1 MVGDEIASSPY
12 YMVGWIGFS
21 CIPVAGGIADIR
33 DAVQAIINGDAVGAA
48 MNAAGALPGP
58 GDGVKVTGAVACF
71 TGKYPWKAKEL
82 GVLLSKEIMPH
93 LPDSIKIDVWNV
105 LYDGAA
111 SRLIKKYDLNADDV
125 SKLTTRGVD
134 LSEVTVAVKVGD
146 DVVPVL
152 GTNLEHAIGRHV
164 DGTENVGRPGTTI
177 FPTSEPVTSYGIPYP
192 GSSSKTPEQIKEKL
206 IPWIEDALKA
216 DLTEWPKQ
224 RTTVKRHF
232 SQSEIDEYGISEVK
246 AIVYGDVGVETVFAS
261 KGPQVFRWYKDCWN
275 PAV

>member
-1 MVGDEIASSPY
+1 
-12 YMVGWIGFS
+12 MVGWIGFS

-58 GDGVKVTGAVACF
+58 GDDVKVTGAVACF
-71 TGKYPWKAKEL
+71 TSKYPWKAKEL

-111 SRLIKKYDLNADDV
+111 SRLITKYDLNADDV

-134 LSEVTVAVKVGD
+134 LADVAHVVKVGD
-146 DVVPVL
+146 DAIPVL

-164 DGTENVGRPGTTI
+164 DGTEDVRRAGTTI
-177 FPTSEPVTSYGIPYP
+177 FPTSEPVVWKTDDGISLQYPGTSTLTREEMKEELISWIDEAIKSKRTKWSDKKDDFKYEFSEEERYGIKEIGIGINQNTGVATVYP
-192 GSSSKTPEQIKEKL
+192 TKGSQ
-206 IPWIEDALKA
+206 
-216 DLTEWPKQ
+216 
-224 RTTVKRHF
+224 
-232 SQSEIDEYGISEVK
+232 
-246 AIVYGDVGVETVFAS
+246 VYKWHSD
-261 KGPQVFRWYKDCWN
+261 KWN
-275 PAV
+275 PTV